1 MNSVSREEEQIFN
14 RYGIMENIKIYLEFD
29 YIKVKNNQVGE
40 IYINKVKRQTE
51 EVSRGWAGK
60 GGWGQSI

>member
-1 MNSVSREEEQIFN
+1 
-14 RYGIMENIKIYLEFD
+14 MENIKIYLELD

-51 EVSRGWAGK
+51 EVSRRRAGK
-60 GGWGQSI
+60 GGWGRSI

>member
-1 MNSVSREEEQIFN
+1 
-14 RYGIMENIKIYLEFD
+14 MENIKIYLEFD

-51 EVSRGWAGK
+51 EVSRRRAGK
-60 GGWGQSI
+60 GGWGRSIGLRLFLLLS